1 MTRGAGL
8 RIHGDSHAASPRPS
22 VPSLG
27 PGRAVSAATSEH
39 LSQRPAVPG
48 PGGAAVLACVS
59 HRHVPLGCEGAL
71 SCDRRS
77 AGKGVL
83 GVPRPWA
90 LRSVATRPWS
100 PRWRHSWTR
109 PADAHTGCP
118 VPGRHR
124 RVGARE
130 QRGAELC
137 SLPRGGAREVL
148 PGEGTFESGLEIKVH
163 QIDEVAGNDLQA
175 EETDWVEAQRSGRAG
190 RPGSSEDGR
199 AAGKRGSW

>member
-1 MTRGAGL
+1 MGLASHPSTATGHRGRPGRRGLAESPPGPWHSCLQPGVDRRPRVTRGAGL
-8 RIHGDSHAASPRPS
+8 RTHGDSHAASPRPS

-27 PGRAVSAATSEH
+27 PGSAVSAATSEH

-59 HRHVPLGCEGAL
+59 HRHVPLGREGAL

-100 PRWRHSWTR
+100 PRWRHSRTR

-130 QRGAELC
+130 QTGRRA
-137 SLPRGGAREVL
+137 VL
-148 PGEGTFESGLEIKVH
+148 APPG
-163 QIDEVAGNDLQA
+163 
-175 EETDWVEAQRSGRAG
+175 RS
-190 RPGSSEDGR
+190 PGSPPR
-199 AAGKRGSW
+199 RGDV